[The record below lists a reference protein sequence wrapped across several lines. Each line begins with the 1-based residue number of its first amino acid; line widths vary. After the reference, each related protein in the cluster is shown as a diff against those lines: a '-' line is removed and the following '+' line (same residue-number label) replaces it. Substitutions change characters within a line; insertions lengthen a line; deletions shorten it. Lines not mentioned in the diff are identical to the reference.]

1 MRKLGIAT
9 LFAVVVFATASAP
22 HASCQTAPPVPLNS
36 IFVAPASAKAGETVG
51 ITVWV
56 GKQNIPFNGIQFVL
70 QFRPVS
76 PAGLTQVPTGV
87 EGGFTI
93 GTLFPA
99 SSITAVNADEQ
110 GIVRVAIATAE
121 ALNGPG
127 QVATI
132 SVKTPS
138 DLTEKA
144 TYAVELRELI
154 MSDENGE
161 DVTQAT
167 ILDGVLEVEA
177 AGPAVI
183 KGDLNGDGQVRVND
197 AQRALQFAVGKLQ
210 PTDKDILA
218 GDVNG
223 DKKITV
229 VDVTLILRAALGMQK
244 LS

>member
-1 MRKLGIAT
+1 MRKLGIGTLCFAVA
-9 LFAVVVFATASAP
+9 LFAAALAP
-22 HASCQTAPPVPLNS
+22 GAYCQTTPPVPLNS
-36 IFVAPASAKAGETVG
+36 IFVAPAAAKAGEVVG

-76 PAGLTQVPTGV
+76 PAGLTSVPIGV
-87 EGGFTI
+87 EGGFTL
-93 GTLFPA
+93 GALFPA
-99 SSITAVNADEQ
+99 SSITAVNTDEP
-110 GIVRVAIATAE
+110 GIVRLAIATAE

-132 SVKTPS
+132 QVKTPS

-154 MSDENGE
+154 MSNEDGE

-167 ILDGVLEVEA
+167 VLDGVLEVEA
-177 AGPAVI
+177 AGPAVV

-197 AQRALQFAVGKLQ
+197 AQRALLFAVGKVQ
-210 PTDKDILA
+210 PTDRDILA
-218 GDVNG
+218 GDING

-229 VDVTLILRAALGMQK
+229 VDVTLILRAALG
-244 LS
+244 LR